1 MSRKTP
7 TSLSTGSKS
16 RTSNRNRDYRAEYA
30 ARISRGLASGKSR
43 SAARGHPR
51 AIDLPTA
58 SPSPVNRNDPRER
71 ALRLMR
77 QGASQAQAAKI
88 AGVTV
93 EQVRRYRE
101 INTTSIRQGQTLVI
115 FDTRPQEFRISTD
128 GKMKIVTLANDDGSA
143 VGRYWTAVN
152 EFLATNDIGYLQRLT
167 DEGVRD
173 INGRFWRFEL
183 RPNVLRKL
191 DSIGELQ
198 FTEIYADVAK

>member
-1 MSRKTP
+1 
-7 TSLSTGSKS
+7 
-16 RTSNRNRDYRAEYA
+16 
-30 ARISRGLASGKSR
+30 
-43 SAARGHPR
+43 
-51 AIDLPTA
+51 
-58 SPSPVNRNDPRER
+58 
-71 ALRLMR
+71 MR

-101 INTTSIRQGQTLVI
+101 INTTSIRQGQTWVI

>member
-16 RTSNRNRDYRAEYA
+16 RTPNRNRDYRAEYA

-58 SPSPVNRNDPRER
+58 GPSPVNRNDPREQ

-77 QGASQAQAAKI
+77 QGASQAQAART

-93 EQVRRYRE
+93 EQLRRYRE
-101 INTTSIRQGQTLVI
+101 INTTSVRQGRSWII
-115 FDTRPQEFRISTD
+115 FDTRPQTFWIATD
-128 GKMKIVTLANDDGSA
+128 GRMKAVTLANDDGSA
-143 VGRYWTAVN
+143 VGRYWAAVS
-152 EFLATNDIGYLQRLT
+152 EFLATNDIGYLQRVT